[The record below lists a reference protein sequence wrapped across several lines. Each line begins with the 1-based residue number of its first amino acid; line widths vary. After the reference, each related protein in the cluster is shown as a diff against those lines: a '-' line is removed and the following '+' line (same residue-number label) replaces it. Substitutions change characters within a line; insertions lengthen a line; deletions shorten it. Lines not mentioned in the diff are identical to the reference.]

1 MKKLHLNIANNLK
14 DIRKNEKGWHQDVMA
29 DFLGVSKKYYNQI
42 ENGKANL
49 TLNKIEEMAEKLEKE
64 SPSITGGVGTHVFN
78 NISHNQQGGET
89 KIENIEG
96 TDKEI
101 ISYLLAQNQILVTQ
115 NQTLATQNQEQA
127 TYIKELMQLFL
138 NKEKVQN

>member
-14 DIRKNEKGWHQDVMA
+14 EIRTNEKGWHQNVMA

-49 TLNKIEEMAEKLEKE
+49 TLNKIENMAGKLEKE

-78 NISHNQQGGET
+78 NFSQQGGEA
-89 KIENIEG
+89 KMENFQG

-101 ISYLLAQNQILVTQ
+101 ISYLLAQKKD
-115 NQTLATQNQEQA
+115 QA
-127 TYIKELMQLFL
+127 TYIKELMQIIL
-138 NKEKVQN
+138 NKEKAES

>member
-49 TLNKIEEMAEKLEKE
+49 TIDKIEDMAEKLEKE

-101 ISYLLAQNQILVTQ
+101 ISYLLAQNKA
-115 NQTLATQNQEQA
+115 LATPNKEQA

-138 NKEKVQN
+138 NKEKVQNQ